1 MPAPDPGPLLACPR
15 CDQGLTA
22 VAGGGWACGP
32 CGTRFPLVGDLP
44 ALFAEPA
51 ATLGEWRNRQQFAVE
66 SHGREAARLQAA
78 LAGPALR
85 PLARER
91 LALLQQA
98 HADQARRLQELLLP
112 LGVEQ
117 RGGAAWATHL
127 ALRTR
132 LPPDQGLTTYAANI
146 HRDWCWGDAENAAAC
161 ELVAGA
167 LGAGDPA
174 PLLVLGA
181 GAGRLAYD
189 LHARRA
195 PGLTIGL
202 DFNPL
207 LLLAASRIAA
217 GEALGLWE
225 FPLAP
230 RCLADQAVLRT
241 LRAPA
246 PAAAGL
252 QFVLG
257 DALRPPFRP
266 ASIGAVVTPWLV
278 DIVAEDFPVL
288 AARMNRLLPAG
299 GRWVIF
305 GSLAFGQAEAT
316 ARYSLEEVLA
326 LVMDAGFAEPA
337 VREDELPYLCSPAS
351 RHGRRETVVT
361 IAATKARDVAGPPRH
376 RALPD
381 WLVTGTQ
388 PVPLLP
394 AFGEQALATRIYAF
408 VMGLVDG
415 RRSIK
420 DMARLLTDQ
429 RLMTGE
435 DAEPAVRGFLL
446 RMYDDAQRDGS
457 GYR

>member
-22 VAGGGWACGP
+22 LAGGGWACGP
-32 CGTRFPLVGDLP
+32 CGTRFPLVGGIP
-44 ALFAEPA
+44 ALFADPA
-51 ATLGEWRNRQQFAVE
+51 STLGEWRNRQQFAVE
-66 SHGREAARLQAA
+66 THGREAARLQAA
-78 LAGPALR
+78 LTGTGLR

-91 LALLQQA
+91 LALLQRA
-98 HADQARRLQELLLP
+98 HADQADRLQELLAP
-112 LGVEQ
+112 LGVAQ
-117 RGGAAWATHL
+117 RGGATYATHL

-132 LPPDQGLTTYAANI
+132 LPPDQGLTTYFANI
-146 HRDWCWGDAENAAAC
+146 HRDWCWGDAENAASC

-167 LGAGDPA
+167 LGGATPA
-174 PLLVLGA
+174 SLLVLGA

-189 LHARRA
+189 LHARLA
-195 PGLTIGL
+195 PGLTIAL

-207 LLLAASRIAA
+207 LLLAASRIVA
-217 GEALGLWE
+217 GHAVDLWE

-230 RCLADQAVLRT
+230 RSLADQAVLRT

-246 PAAAGL
+246 PASPGL
-252 QFVLG
+252 QLVLG
-257 DALRPPFRP
+257 DALRPPFRR
-266 ASIGAVVTPWLV
+266 AGIGAVVTPWLV
-278 DIVAEDFPVL
+278 DIVNEDFQAL
-288 AARMNRLLPAG
+288 AGRMNRLLPAG

-326 LVMDAGFAEPA
+326 LVMDAGFDEPD
-337 VREDELPYLCSPAS
+337 VREDEVPYLCSPAS
-351 RHGRRETVVT
+351 RHARRETVVT
-361 IAATKARDVAGPPRH
+361 IAATKAREAPAPARH

-394 AFGEQALATRIYAF
+394 AFQEQALSTRIYAF
-408 VMGLVDG
+408 MMSLVDG
-415 RRSIK
+415 RRSMK
-420 DMARLLTDQ
+420 DMARLLVEQ
-429 RLMTGE
+429 RLMTHE
-435 DAEPAVRGFLL
+435 DAEPAVRSFLL

>member
-1 MPAPDPGPLLACPR
+1 LLACPR

-22 VAGGGWACGP
+22 LAGGGWSCGP
-32 CGTRFPLVGDLP
+32 CGTRFPLVGGIP
-44 ALFAEPA
+44 ALFADPA
-51 ATLGEWRNRQQFAVE
+51 ASLGEWRNRQQFAVE
-66 SHGREAARLQAA
+66 SHLREATRLQAA
-78 LAGPALR
+78 LAGTAVR

-91 LALLQQA
+91 LSLLAQA
-98 HADQARRLQELLLP
+98 HADQARRLQDLLAP

-132 LPPDQGLTTYAANI
+132 LPPDQGLTTYFANI
-146 HRDWCWGDAENAAAC
+146 HRDWCWGDAENAASC

-167 LGAGDPA
+167 LEGDVPSSV
-174 PLLVLGA
+174 LVLGA

-189 LHARRA
+189 LHAQLR
-195 PGLTIGL
+195 PGLTLAL

-207 LLLAASRIAA
+207 LLLAAARIVA
-217 GEALGLWE
+217 GEEVGLWE

-230 RCLADQAVLRT
+230 RSLTDHAVLRT
-241 LRAPA
+241 LRAPG

-252 QFVLG
+252 GFLLG

-266 ASIGAVVTPWLV
+266 ASLGAVVTPWLV
-278 DIVAEDFPVL
+278 DIVNEDFQVL
-288 AARMNRLLPAG
+288 AGRMNRLLPAG

-305 GSLAFGQAEAT
+305 GSLAFGQAEAP

-326 LVMDAGFAEPA
+326 LVMDAGFGEPD

-351 RHGRRETVVT
+351 RHARRETVVT
-361 IAATKARDVAGPPRH
+361 IAATKLRDVPAPPRH
-376 RALPD
+376 RAVPD
-381 WLVTGTQ
+381 WLVNGTQ

-394 AFGEQALATRIYAF
+394 SFREQALATRIYAF
-408 VMGLVDG
+408 MMGMIDG
-415 RRSIK
+415 RRSLK
-420 DMARLLTDQ
+420 DMARLLVEQ
-429 RLMTGE
+429 RLMTRE